1 MKIDANH
8 WKHQQ
13 LLVSAGLKIEFQMLK
28 IRFPGKTQQL
38 NGNQNV
44 RPDEV
49 IHLDIPYLI

>member
-1 MKIDANH
+1 MKIDANY

-13 LLVSAGLKIEFQMLK
+13 PLVSAGLKIEFQMLK

>member
-1 MKIDANH
+1 MKIGANH

-13 LLVSAGLKIEFQMLK
+13 PLVSAGLKIEFQMLQ
-28 IRFPGKTQQL
+28 IRFSGKTQQL
-38 NGNQNV
+38 NGNQDV